1 MRLIS
6 NMKLKHQISLLIL
19 IALIMM
25 ILLQSMYNVFFNSLT
40 RERAAKFAEN
50 LMEQVAQNVDTIA
63 KSVERDSITISYSK
77 YVQELLVSNN
87 VFRNAELIDYVSEIF
102 THTRSSNQNIYSIVL
117 LNNKNRQI
125 SDSLHY
131 NNDILNSL
139 EKMYNFQSGD
149 FKKAVFSS
157 IVRDRSDA
165 FFYYSFIS
173 PIFSSLDM
181 TGDYSKIGSCIFL
194 LDTRELEKL
203 VNKTEL
209 TKNSLFLILDSDNR
223 VIVSNK
229 GLKAGDFYEKVFW
242 KEGVSSTAKD
252 EIEYEGKKSIVQYK
266 KIESTN
272 WKVISVLPIAELTS
286 DMLPIVSLG
295 IWLGIIMIILM
306 TLIGSIFMYNTTR
319 PVMLIVR
326 FLSQVGE
333 RNLKHRLRIPSTNEV
348 GVIATHINQMLDD
361 VEVMT
366 RNMVENQTFLYE
378 AELSKKQ
385 AKLSALQSQI
395 NPHFLYNTLN
405 CLSSIGLAY
414 DISEVVSISSAMSRI
429 FRYSIKGKDM
439 VSIKDEMSCIKD
451 YLLIMDIRYK
461 GKFEIVIQMEES
473 FLEMKTLKMI
483 LQPIVEN
490 AIYHGLEMKSGVG
503 RLFIHGFESEHGY
516 LQIDIEDNGVG
527 MTDKQLSELRKGI
540 RDDENMELFG
550 TDKQSIGL
558 GNINKRLKLQFG
570 SPYGLD
576 VVSEAGIGTKV
587 TVRLPVIEPTGKMN
601 LLPGN

>member
-1 MRLIS
+1 
-6 NMKLKHQISLLIL
+6 MKLKHQISLLIL

>member
-6 NMKLKHQISLLIL
+6 NLKLKHQISLLIL

-25 ILLQSMYNVFFNSLT
+25 ILMQSMYNVLFNSLT
-40 RERAAKFAEN
+40 RDRAAKYAGN
-50 LMEQVAQNVDTIA
+50 LMEQVALNVDTIA
-63 KSVERDSITISYSK
+63 KSVERDSITISYNK
-77 YVQELLVSNN
+77 YVQELIVSNN
-87 VFRNAELIDYVSEIF
+87 TIRNTELNDYVSEIF
-102 THTRSSNQNIYSIVL
+102 TLTRSSNQNIYSIVL
-117 LNNKNRQI
+117 LSNKDRQI
-125 SDSLHY
+125 SDSFHY
-131 NNDILNSL
+131 NNDILKTL
-139 EKMYNFQSGD
+139 EKIYNFRSEE
-149 FKKAVFSS
+149 FKKPVFSS
-157 IVRDRSDA
+157 IVRDSSDA
-165 FFYYSFIS
+165 FYYYSYIS
-173 PIFSSLDM
+173 PILSSLDN
-181 TGDYSKIGSCIFL
+181 SKIGSCIFL

-203 VNKTEL
+203 VNRTEV
-209 TKNSLFLILDSDNR
+209 TNNSLFLILDSDNR

-229 GLKAGDFYEKVFW
+229 GLKAGDIYANVFW
-242 KEGVSSTAKD
+242 QEGISSTAKD
-252 EIEYEGKKSIVQYK
+252 EIVYEGKKSIVQYK
-266 KIESTN
+266 KIESTG

-286 DMLPIVSLG
+286 DMKPIVSLG
-295 IWLGIIMIILM
+295 IWLGLIMIILL
-306 TLIGSIFMYNTTR
+306 TVIGSIFMYNTTR
-319 PVMLIVR
+319 PIMLIVR

-366 RNMVENQTFLYE
+366 RNMVENQTSLYE

-405 CLSSIGLAY
+405 CLSSIGLAH
-414 DISEVVSISSAMSRI
+414 DIQEVVSISSAMSRI

-439 VSIKDEMSCIKD
+439 VSIKDEMNCIKD
-451 YLLIMDIRYK
+451 YLLIMDIRYR

-490 AIYHGLEMKSGVG
+490 AIYHGLEMKKGVG

-516 LQIDIEDNGVG
+516 LQIDVEDNGVG

-540 RDDENMELFG
+540 RADESMDLFG
-550 TDKQSIGL
+550 TEKQSIGL

-576 VVSEAGIGTKV
+576 IVSEAGIGTKV
-587 TVRLPVIEPTGKMN
+587 TVRLPVIEPTGKIN

>member
-6 NMKLKHQISLLIL
+6 NLKLKHQISLLIL

-25 ILLQSMYNVFFNSLT
+25 ILMQSMYNVLFNSLT
-40 RERAAKFAEN
+40 RDRAAKYAGN
-50 LMEQVAQNVDTIA
+50 LMEQVALNVDTIA
-63 KSVERDSITISYSK
+63 KSVERDSITISYNK
-77 YVQELLVSNN
+77 YVQELIVSNN
-87 VFRNAELIDYVSEIF
+87 TIRNTELNDYVSEIF
-102 THTRSSNQNIYSIVL
+102 TLTRSSNQNIYSIVL
-117 LNNKNRQI
+117 LSNKDRQI
-125 SDSLHY
+125 SDSFHY
-131 NNDILNSL
+131 NNDILKTL
-139 EKMYNFQSGD
+139 EKIYNFRSEE
-149 FKKAVFSS
+149 FKKPVFSS
-157 IVRDRSDA
+157 IVRDSSDA
-165 FFYYSFIS
+165 FYYYSYIS
-173 PIFSSLDM
+173 PILSSLDN
-181 TGDYSKIGSCIFL
+181 SKIGSCIFL

-203 VNKTEL
+203 VNRTEV
-209 TKNSLFLILDSDNR
+209 TNNSLFLILDSDNR

-229 GLKAGDFYEKVFW
+229 GLKAGDIYANVFW
-242 KEGVSSTAKD
+242 QEGISSTVKD
-252 EIEYEGKKSIVQYK
+252 EIVYEGKKSIVQYK
-266 KIESTN
+266 KIESTG

-286 DMLPIVSLG
+286 DMKPIVSLG
-295 IWLGIIMIILM
+295 IWLGLIMIILL
-306 TLIGSIFMYNTTR
+306 TVIGSIFMYNTTR
-319 PVMLIVR
+319 PIMLIVR

-366 RNMVENQTFLYE
+366 RNMVENQTSLYE

-405 CLSSIGLAY
+405 CLSSIGLAH
-414 DISEVVSISSAMSRI
+414 DIQEVVSISSAMSRI

-439 VSIKDEMSCIKD
+439 VSIKDEMNCIKD
-451 YLLIMDIRYK
+451 YLLIMDIRYR

-490 AIYHGLEMKSGVG
+490 AIYHGLEMKKGVG

-516 LQIDIEDNGVG
+516 LQIDVEDNGVG

-540 RDDENMELFG
+540 RADESMDLFG

-576 VVSEAGIGTKV
+576 IVSEAGIGTKV
-587 TVRLPVIEPTGKMN
+587 TVRLPVIEPTGKIN